1 MRNPARIAAA
11 AAVARASVVATDSA
25 MQRYAMRAVDPDTS
39 DEEVDVFQTCRG
51 CSGTGTMKLRRRAGG
66 VNTIQCP
73 GCNGVWLDFGELA
86 TLRAQFASTAERAA
100 ATEQFLKDRFDK
112 QFDALRRHH
121 REESA
126 AFDGIARALRFICPS
141 SLLGRR

>member
-1 MRNPARIAAA
+1 MGNPARIAAA

-66 VNTIQCP
+66 INTIQCP
-73 GCNGVWLDFGELA
+73 GCNGKGKLDFEDPAPHLCSACGGAGIISTLA
-86 TLRAQFASTAERAA
+86 IPTDPNQGLAQIPCGTCQGCGLVPA
-100 ATEQFLKDRFDK
+100 
-112 QFDALRRHH
+112 
-121 REESA
+121 
-126 AFDGIARALRFICPS
+126 GW
-141 SLLGRR
+141 